1 MPKKNKKKQA
11 NSKKSAINK
20 AEEIKKV
27 EPTEE
32 TENSNVEEVSTTSV
46 QKVDNNA
53 KTSET
58 KSEKKADKKAEK
70 KAKKQAKNADKKHRV
85 REFNAELKKI
95 TWPTKHEL
103 LENTVVVISMVVIV
117 SLIIFLLDLGF
128 KALSNAEIKGVDKI
142 KNSIEAS
149 NVSASNDTENTSSND
164 VENESSNEVDT
175 NSTSEN
181 AQ

>member
-53 KTSET
+53 KTSDA
-58 KSEKKADKKAEK
+58 KSEKKADK
-70 KAKKQAKNADKKHRV
+70 NG
-85 REFNAELKKI
+85 
-95 TWPTKHEL
+95 P
-103 LENTVVVISMVVIV
+103 
-117 SLIIFLLDLGF
+117 
-128 KALSNAEIKGVDKI
+128 
-142 KNSIEAS
+142 
-149 NVSASNDTENTSSND
+149 
-164 VENESSNEVDT
+164 
-175 NSTSEN
+175 
-181 AQ
+181 